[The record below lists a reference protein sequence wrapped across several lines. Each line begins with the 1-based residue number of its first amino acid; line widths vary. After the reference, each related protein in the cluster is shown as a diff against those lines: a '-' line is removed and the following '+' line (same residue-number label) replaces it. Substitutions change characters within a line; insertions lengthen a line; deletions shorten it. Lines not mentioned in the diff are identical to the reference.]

1 MPLARFFLQNYNSYD
16 YTMNMINMM
25 FMMMIRMD
33 EGDAI
38 TLEDGELTIQI
49 RRAPPKVIISVYIEY
64 QDRLKWLLDD

>member
-1 MPLARFFLQNYNSYD
+1 
-16 YTMNMINMM
+16 MNMINMM

-64 QDRLKWLLDD
+64 QDRFKWLLDD